1 MADLDDHLALTPTG
15 TDHFRAEV
23 PDGWQQGRGAF
34 GGLVCALLIRAA
46 EAGVADPS
54 RPLRSLTAEL
64 CGPTQP
70 GPTDIFVE
78 TLRTGTGVT
87 TIAVRLVQAGEIQ
100 AHAVAVHARPRDPEL
115 VWTELKPPVMRPWDA
130 LPSGASE
137 LAPVFGQHCEFRP
150 VHAPL
155 FVGDDEARAEGWFR
169 LKRPPRRID
178 AAYVAMLCDG
188 WWPAAFSRLTR
199 PRPTATLTFAL
210 QPLSDLSQLD
220 PEAPVYHRAQAPV
233 SRAGYSVE
241 LRELWSP
248 AGELLA
254 LNQQTFAV
262 IR

>member
-1 MADLDDHLALTPTG
+1 MAELDDLLALTVTG
-15 TDHFRAEV
+15 PDHFRAIV

-46 EAGVADPS
+46 EAKAADPG

-64 CGPTQP
+64 IGPTRP
-70 GPTDIFVE
+70 GRVDIFVE

-87 TIAVRLVQAGEIQ
+87 TLAVRLVQAGEIQ
-100 AHAVAVHARPRDPEL
+100 AHAVAVHARARDPEL
-115 VWTELKPPVMRPWDA
+115 AWTELTPPVMPAWDSLAFGRP
-130 LPSGASE
+130 E
-137 LAPVFGQHCEFRP
+137 LAPVFTQHCEFRP

-155 FVGDDEARAEGWFR
+155 FAGESEARAEGWFR
-169 LKRPPRRID
+169 FKRPPSRQD

-188 WWPAAFSRLTR
+188 YWPAAFSRLTA
-199 PRPTATLTFAL
+199 PRPAATLTFAL
-210 QPLSDLSQLD
+210 QPLADLSRLD
-220 PEAPVYHRAQAPV
+220 PAAPVYHRAQAPV

-241 LRELWSP
+241 LRELWSA